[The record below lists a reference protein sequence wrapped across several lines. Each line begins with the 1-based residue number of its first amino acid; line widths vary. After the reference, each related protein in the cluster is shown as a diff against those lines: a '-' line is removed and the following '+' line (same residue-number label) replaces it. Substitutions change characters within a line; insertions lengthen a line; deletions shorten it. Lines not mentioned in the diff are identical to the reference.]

1 MLFVSFGFIADSK
14 ARVNWYFTALE
25 WFGLAMPGKFP
36 SWHATGILSGVNQLS
51 RAPAMLSQH
60 CQTTDWHQYLLFDL
74 FIGHLTEQLMSKL
87 DSDDRCRLV
96 QVKFLQQLS
105 QVIFTVLIHVC

>member
-25 WFGLAMPGKFP
+25 WFDLAMPGKFQ
-36 SWHATGILSGVNQLS
+36 SRTSTGILSGVNQLS
-51 RAPAMLSQH
+51 GAPAMLSQH
-60 CQTTDWHQYLLFDL
+60 CRTTDWHQYLLCDL